1 MELSKN
7 AHNKTNSGGYSEL
20 FFSLLRYSL
29 FGAFLNKLRDDET
42 QEKIKSF
49 RCSLFGAFSK
59 AQYCNATIY
68 SDLFRCSSFG
78 AFSKYSY
85 KKVLLSCIVSFD
97 APYLE
102 LSLNAIWRS
111 NYASLFLFRYSF
123 IGAFF
128 KVRSWKESII
138 RPLCFDAPYLELS
151 LNTEDNNSEEG
162 WDNCFDAPYSEL
174 SLNEKSSIRFT
185 KKWICFDAP
194 YLELSLNQKSLR
206 IRFRT

>member
-7 AHNKTNSGGYSEL
+7 THNKTNSGGYSEL

-151 LNTEDNNSEEG
+151 LNMVNS
-162 WDNCFDAPYSEL
+162 L
-174 SLNEKSSIRFT
+174 HSLGTYKFRCSLFGAFFKWKKLDTLYKKMDLFRCSLLGAFFKS
-185 KKWICFDAP
+185 KKP
-194 YLELSLNQKSLR
+194 ENPL
-206 IRFRT
+206 